1 MGEVDMKNKILSVL
15 VENNYGVVARIAGL
29 FTRRG
34 FNLNSFTGEQ
44 TDDPA
49 VSRITIS
56 VTEEEGAIDQIKKQV
71 EKLVDIKQVIQ
82 LNPEDSIVKELAL
95 IKINLNAET
104 SEQAMYWVEEFS
116 ARLVDIDTEVM
127 TFQIC
132 NNKER
137 IDQFIEVLKPGGIVE
152 SVRTGVVALARGN
165 NHI

>member
-1 MGEVDMKNKILSVL
+1 MKNKILSVL

-34 FNLNSFTGEQ
+34 FNLNSFTGEE
-44 TDDPA
+44 TDDPN

-56 VTEEEGAIDQIKKQV
+56 VTQKEDEIYQIKKQV
-71 EKLVDIKQVIQ
+71 EKLVDIKKVIE
-82 LNPEDSIVKELAL
+82 LDPKKSVVKELAL
-95 IKINLNAET
+95 IKINLNDQT
-104 SEQAMYWVEEFS
+104 SDKAMYWVEEFS

-132 NNKER
+132 NNKEK
-137 IDQFIEVLKPGGIVE
+137 IDQFIEAVRPYGIIE

-165 NHI
+165 AHM

>member
-1 MGEVDMKNKILSVL
+1 MGEMEMKNKILSVL

-56 VTEEEGAIDQIKKQV
+56 VTEEEDAIDQIKKQV

-116 ARLVDIDTEVM
+116 ARLVDIDTAVM

-132 NNKER
+132 NNKEK
-137 IDQFIEVLKPGGIVE
+137 IDQFIEVVKPYGIVE

-165 NHI
+165 AHI

>member
-1 MGEVDMKNKILSVL
+1 MKNKILSVL

-34 FNLNSFTGEQ
+34 FNLNSFTGEE
-44 TDDPA
+44 TDDPN

-56 VTEEEGAIDQIKKQV
+56 VTQKEDEIYQIKKQV
-71 EKLVDIKQVIQ
+71 EKLVDIKKVIELDPKQ
-82 LNPEDSIVKELAL
+82 SVVKELAL

-104 SEQAMYWVEEFS
+104 SEKAMYWVEEFS
-116 ARLVDIDTEVM
+116 ARLVDIDTEIM

-132 NNKER
+132 NNKEK
-137 IDQFIEVLKPGGIVE
+137 IDQFIEAVRPYGIIE

-165 NHI
+165 AHI

>member
-1 MGEVDMKNKILSVL
+1 MGEINMKNKILSVL

-49 VSRITIS
+49 ISRITIS
-56 VTEEEGAIDQIKKQV
+56 VTENEAAIYQIEKQV
-71 EKLVDIKQVIQ
+71 EKLVDIKKVIQ
-82 LNPEDSIVKELAL
+82 LEPAESIVKELAL
-95 IKINLNAET
+95 VKIKLNAQT
-104 SEQAMYWVEEFS
+104 SEKAKHWVEEFS

-127 TFQIC
+127 TFQVC
-132 NNKER
+132 NNKEK
-137 IDQFIEVLKPGGIVE
+137 IDQFIEAVKPYGIVE

-165 NHI
+165 AHI

>member
-1 MGEVDMKNKILSVL
+1 MKNKILSVL

>member
-1 MGEVDMKNKILSVL
+1 MKNKILSVL

-34 FNLNSFTGEQ
+34 FNLNSFTGEE
-44 TDDPA
+44 TDNPN

-56 VTEEEGAIDQIKKQV
+56 VTQKEDEIDQIKKQV
-71 EKLVDIKQVIQ
+71 EKLIDIKKVIQ
-82 LNPEDSIVKELAL
+82 LHPEQSVVKELAL

-104 SEQAMYWVEEFS
+104 SEKAMYWVEEFS

-132 NNKER
+132 NNKEK
-137 IDQFIEVLKPGGIVE
+137 IDQFIEAVRPYGIIE

-165 NHI
+165 AHI

>member
-1 MGEVDMKNKILSVL
+1 MKKNTILSVL
-15 VENNYGVVARIAGL
+15 VNNNYGVVARIAGL

-34 FNLNSFTGEQ
+34 FNLNSFTGEE

-56 VTEEEGAIDQIKKQV
+56 VTENENAIYQIKNQV
-71 EKLVDIKQVIQ
+71 EKLIDIKEVAQ
-82 LNPEDSIVKELAL
+82 LNPEESIVKELAL
-95 IKINLNAET
+95 IKINLNPET
-104 SEQAMYWVEEFS
+104 SEKAMHWVEEYS

-132 NNKER
+132 NNKDK
-137 IDQFIEVLKPGGIVE
+137 IDQFFQAVKPYGIVE

-165 NHI
+165 THM

>member
-1 MGEVDMKNKILSVL
+1 MDMKNKILSVL

-44 TDDPA
+44 TDDPTI
-49 VSRITIS
+49 SRITIS
-56 VTEEEGAIDQIKKQV
+56 VTEKEDAIDQIKKQV

-132 NNKER
+132 NKKEK
-137 IDQFIEVLKPGGIVE
+137 IDQFIEVVKPYGIVE

-165 NHI
+165 AHI